1 MIIANFVI
9 VEVSHLPWSW
19 SFGSHDFLRR
29 CNTVGNI
36 SLVNLWVMESYSQRD
51 QVESLHFI
59 SLRVVLC
66 WVAGVTI
73 DQFSLLDL
81 NKTRILGY
89 YGQGSK
95 FFDREIFDGIGAKP
109 GGAHIHSNPVKYFML
124 LRGCLCARTC
134 W

>member
-1 MIIANFVI
+1 VIIANFVI

-66 WVAGVTI
+66 WVALVNI

-95 FFDREIFDGIGAKP
+95 FFDREILVSTARLCP
-109 GGAHIHSNPVKYFML
+109 NPVKYFML